1 MKKGM
6 NLQASPEMMAKATEG
21 LSLSQA
27 DVKEIEQVK
36 DQQDNLNKNKNDN
49 QLLSLRKRLDVLLR
63 TGQLL
68 LESSAD
74 TNRIR
79 RNMVRAALFLGFDED
94 NLHLF
99 IDHNILMVNYSDE
112 AHSFTKFQ
120 KRVKNGINFTTIE
133 GISHLTFKAVRKHF
147 SLEQYEEELE
157 AIASKPRNYNQLVTS
172 AGAAL
177 ACGGFCI
184 QFGCDWIAF
193 LYASLA
199 AFIGFNTR
207 VYFNKLGVN
216 QYFSIAIA
224 AFVSTLVAWLTTYL
238 PAWTSTPL
246 HPLLACALFIVP
258 GVPLINFVDDMLDN
272 NFRVGM
278 ERAINTMLM
287 MVGMAFGIVFA
298 LKFCRW
304 TFNFEPDI
312 MSIPMVP
319 EHPYWM
325 YAVAA
330 AISAMGFS
338 MIFNIPK
345 RLLPVVAIGGIIA
358 ICTRNLVSLK
368 PDMFCSFSLGEG
380 GILGSLAGSTLV
392 SVICIKAVHVFH
404 TPHQVLAISS
414 VIPMVPG
421 VLMYRALFSLFTVP
435 ITEGDLVNNFIA
447 AGVNGLNASLMIAA
461 IALGV
466 AVPNILA
473 RKKVNAAKRR
483 AFDAQIREQRKRGEF
498 IDITKL

>member
-1 MKKGM
+1 
-6 NLQASPEMMAKATEG
+6 MMAKATEG

-27 DVKEIEQVK
+27 DVKELEQVK

-133 GISHLTFKAVRKHF
+133 SISHLTFKAVRKHF

-207 VYFNKLGVN
+207 AYFNKLGVN

-246 HPLLACALFIVP
+246 HPLLACAVTVCGGLV
-258 GVPLINFVDDMLDN
+258 LRNWL
-272 NFRVGM
+272 
-278 ERAINTMLM
+278 
-287 MVGMAFGIVFA
+287 VFA
-298 LKFCRW
+298 SGRW
-304 TFNFEPDI
+304 INLLAESTI
-312 MSIPMVP
+312 C
-319 EHPYWM
+319 
-325 YAVAA
+325 
-330 AISAMGFS
+330 SALFFS
-338 MIFNIPK
+338 
-345 RLLPVVAIGGIIA
+345 AY
-358 ICTRNLVSLK
+358 VSLRK
-368 PDMFCSFSLGEG
+368 
-380 GILGSLAGSTLV
+380 STD
-392 SVICIKAVHVFH
+392 
-404 TPHQVLAISS
+404 
-414 VIPMVPG
+414 
-421 VLMYRALFSLFTVP
+421 R
-435 ITEGDLVNNFIA
+435 
-447 AGVNGLNASLMIAA
+447 
-461 IALGV
+461 
-466 AVPNILA
+466 
-473 RKKVNAAKRR
+473 
-483 AFDAQIREQRKRGEF
+483 
-498 IDITKL
+498 

>member
-36 DQQDNLNKNKNDN
+36 DQQDNLNKNK
-49 QLLSLRKRLDVLLR
+49 LLSLRKRLDVLLR

-272 NFRVGM
+272 NFRVGT

-380 GILGSLAGSTLV
+380 GILGSLAGATLV

-404 TPHQVLAISS
+404 TPHQILAISN

-447 AGVNGLNASLMIAA
+447 AGVNGLNASLIIAA

>member
-1 MKKGM
+1 
-6 NLQASPEMMAKATEG
+6 
-21 LSLSQA
+21 
-27 DVKEIEQVK
+27 
-36 DQQDNLNKNKNDN
+36 
-49 QLLSLRKRLDVLLR
+49 
-63 TGQLL
+63 
-68 LESSAD
+68 
-74 TNRIR
+74 
-79 RNMVRAALFLGFDED
+79 
-94 NLHLF
+94 
-99 IDHNILMVNYSDE
+99 
-112 AHSFTKFQ
+112 
-120 KRVKNGINFTTIE
+120 
-133 GISHLTFKAVRKHF
+133 
-147 SLEQYEEELE
+147 
-157 AIASKPRNYNQLVTS
+157 
-172 AGAAL
+172 
-177 ACGGFCI
+177 
-184 QFGCDWIAF
+184 
-193 LYASLA
+193 
-199 AFIGFNTR
+199 
-207 VYFNKLGVN
+207 
-216 QYFSIAIA
+216 
-224 AFVSTLVAWLTTYL
+224 
-238 PAWTSTPL
+238 
-246 HPLLACALFIVP
+246 
-258 GVPLINFVDDMLDN
+258 
-272 NFRVGM
+272 M

-312 MSIPMVP
+312 MSIPMTP

-380 GILGSLAGSTLV
+380 GILGSLAGSALV

-473 RKKVNAAKRR
+473 RKKVNASKRR
-483 AFDAQIREQRKRGEF
+483 AFDAQIREQRKRGQF

>member
-1 MKKGM
+1 M
-6 NLQASPEMMAKATEG
+6 
-21 LSLSQA
+21 
-27 DVKEIEQVK
+27 
-36 DQQDNLNKNKNDN
+36 
-49 QLLSLRKRLDVLLR
+49 
-63 TGQLL
+63 
-68 LESSAD
+68 
-74 TNRIR
+74 
-79 RNMVRAALFLGFDED
+79 
-94 NLHLF
+94 
-99 IDHNILMVNYSDE
+99 
-112 AHSFTKFQ
+112 
-120 KRVKNGINFTTIE
+120 
-133 GISHLTFKAVRKHF
+133 
-147 SLEQYEEELE
+147 
-157 AIASKPRNYNQLVTS
+157 TS

-272 NFRVGM
+272 NFRVGT

-404 TPHQVLAISS
+404 TPHQILAISS

-447 AGVNGLNASLMIAA
+447 AGVNGLNASLIIAA

-473 RKKVNAAKRR
+473 RKKVNASKRR

>member
-157 AIASKPRNYNQLVTS
+157 TIASKPRNYNQLVTS

-193 LYASLA
+193 LYASLPH
-199 AFIGFNTR
+199 
-207 VYFNKLGVN
+207 
-216 QYFSIAIA
+216 SSD
-224 AFVSTLVAWLTTYL
+224 STLGYI
-238 PAWTSTPL
+238 ST
-246 HPLLACALFIVP
+246 
-258 GVPLINFVDDMLDN
+258 N
-272 NFRVGM
+272 
-278 ERAINTMLM
+278 
-287 MVGMAFGIVFA
+287 
-298 LKFCRW
+298 
-304 TFNFEPDI
+304 
-312 MSIPMVP
+312 
-319 EHPYWM
+319 
-325 YAVAA
+325 
-330 AISAMGFS
+330 
-338 MIFNIPK
+338 
-345 RLLPVVAIGGIIA
+345 
-358 ICTRNLVSLK
+358 
-368 PDMFCSFSLGEG
+368 
-380 GILGSLAGSTLV
+380 
-392 SVICIKAVHVFH
+392 SV
-404 TPHQVLAISS
+404 
-414 VIPMVPG
+414 
-421 VLMYRALFSLFTVP
+421 
-435 ITEGDLVNNFIA
+435 
-447 AGVNGLNASLMIAA
+447 
-461 IALGV
+461 
-466 AVPNILA
+466 
-473 RKKVNAAKRR
+473 
-483 AFDAQIREQRKRGEF
+483 
-498 IDITKL
+498 

>member
-133 GISHLTFKAVRKHF
+133 SISHLTFKAVRKHF

-184 QFGCDWIAF
+184 QF

-272 NFRVGM
+272 NFRVGT

-447 AGVNGLNASLMIAA
+447 AGVNGLNASLIIAA